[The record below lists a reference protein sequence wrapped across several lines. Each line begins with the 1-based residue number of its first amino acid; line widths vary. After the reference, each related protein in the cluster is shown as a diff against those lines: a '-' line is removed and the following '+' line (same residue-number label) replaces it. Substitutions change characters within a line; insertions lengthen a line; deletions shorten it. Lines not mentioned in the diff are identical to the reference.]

1 MPSFLLKI
9 VFLLLLQIGHLAM
22 AQVKFSATL
31 TPSTINKDEF
41 AQLRL
46 TVENAKSVQEITPP
60 VMKDFLVLSGPNQ
73 ESGMSMVNGDI
84 TKYVAVSFI
93 IKPKKPGKFVLLP
106 ALAKADGSTYH
117 SNPVNLQVINAIAGN
132 NSSNG
137 SNLFS
142 PFSGPDPFP
151 PQPVEIPY
159 VEYILKKGENAEE
172 KIKRNII
179 VKLETDKK
187 SCYVGE
193 PIIATYKLYTR
204 LKSESNMTKN
214 PSFNGFSVIDLQQ
227 PDNSG
232 YQTEKING
240 RTYNVY
246 LLRKAQLYP
255 LLPGKLELETAEI
268 ENNVTFIRED
278 YFKKQQASSED
289 PFRDLSPSATTPEGV
304 VNQKTTL
311 QNEPATILVK
321 PLPEVGKPSNFKGAV
336 GIFTI
341 EAHLSKN
348 NFTTEDV
355 NELKLVIGGSGNL
368 QLVTAPEL
376 KWPEGMEGFEP
387 VIKDDLIKSTIP
399 VSGGKIISYPF
410 TASIPGNYELPSISF
425 SFFDPARGQY
435 HLVSTQPFSIEVT
448 KGGNKNPRQTVE
460 NKGPGGIFGDDHS
473 GNRWL
478 IIAIP
483 AILLISG
490 LMFWFKKAVKKDNLE
505 QVVLDKTDQETGSF
519 SGLET
524 YQSPEDELFVAI
536 EFKSQNDAVNF
547 YPALNNALR
556 NYLSK
561 KLHILPEELNKR
573 TISEKMDAKGVK
585 NEFSLQWQQL
595 LDEIEWQLYT
605 PFSAPEKMQEFYE
618 RADSLIQLL
627 NLYKL

>member
-22 AQVKFSATL
+22 AQVKFSAAL
-31 TPSTINKDEF
+31 TPSTINRDEF

-46 TVENAKSVQEITPP
+46 TLENAKSVQEITPP
-60 VMKDFLVLSGPNQ
+60 VMKDFFVLSGPNQ

-84 TKYVAVSFI
+84 TRYVAVSFI
-93 IKPKKPGKFVLLP
+93 IKPKKSGKFVLPP
-106 ALAKADGSTYH
+106 ALALADGSTYH

-159 VEYILKKGENAEE
+159 DEYILKKGENAEE

-268 ENNVTFIRED
+268 ENNVSFIRED

-304 VNQKTTL
+304 VIQKTTL

-336 GIFTI
+336 GSFTI

-425 SFFDPARGQY
+425 SFFDPVRGQY
-435 HLVSTQPFSIEVT
+435 HLVSTQPFSITVT
-448 KGGNKNPRQTVE
+448 KSGNKNLRQTVE

-478 IIAIP
+478 IITIP
-483 AILLISG
+483 AILLLSG

-505 QVVLDKTDQETGSF
+505 QILLDKTDQETGSF

-524 YQSPEDELFVAI
+524 YQSSKDELSVAI

-595 LDEIEWQLYT
+595 LDEIDWQLYT

-618 RADSLIQLL
+618 RADGLIQLL